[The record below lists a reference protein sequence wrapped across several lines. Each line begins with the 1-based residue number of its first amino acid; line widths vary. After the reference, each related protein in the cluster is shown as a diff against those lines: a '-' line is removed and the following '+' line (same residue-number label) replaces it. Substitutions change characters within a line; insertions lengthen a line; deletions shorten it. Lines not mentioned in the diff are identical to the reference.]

1 METFGALYRHL
12 HEDEVIHNNRLFNLK
27 SHKENQCL
35 EAEGNKFSLKIRRS
49 WFCWFDW
56 FGLVWFLFFLMVMVV
71 VLLVIYSLTHL
82 PI

>member
-12 HEDEVIHNNRLFNLK
+12 HEDEVIDNNRLFNLK

-49 WFCWFDW
+49 WFCWF
-56 FGLVWFLFFLMVMVV
+56 V
-71 VLLVIYSLTHL
+71 
-82 PI
+82 